1 METNF
6 KIYRAKNLKAYGI
19 TYKCF
24 ALNCIDFTF
33 FSFVRKLKDFSIH
46 YSSDGSISISDSLL
60 IQVSGDEDETKSVL
74 VSWSHQ
80 VSQYSSTL

>member
-1 METNF
+1 MESHTN
-6 KIYRAKNLKAYGI
+6 
-19 TYKCF
+19 
-24 ALNCIDFTF
+24 ALLSTVLTLHVHC

-80 VSQYSSTL
+80 VSQYYSSI